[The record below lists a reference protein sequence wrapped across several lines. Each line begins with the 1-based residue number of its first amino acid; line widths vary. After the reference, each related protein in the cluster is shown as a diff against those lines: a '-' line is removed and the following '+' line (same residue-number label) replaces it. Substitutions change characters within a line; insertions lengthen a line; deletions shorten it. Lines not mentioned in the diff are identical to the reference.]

1 MHKLLILHP
10 GRLEL
15 RLGRF
20 RWAPSR
26 LARDAGA
33 IGSTSHPLGV
43 VLIWVGGNL
52 INPEMTRPL
61 WLKLGQ
67 RIISNLV
74 RLVGTV

>member
-1 MHKLLILHP
+1 MFLILHP

-15 RLGRF
+15 RLGRL

-33 IGSTSHPLGV
+33 IRSASHLLGV
-43 VLIWVGGNL
+43 VLIRVGGNL
-52 INPEMTRPL
+52 INLEMTRPL
-61 WLKLGQ
+61 CLKLGQ

-74 RLVGTV
+74 